1 MTTSSQP
8 SLHDLLASLPADIL
22 AKELR
27 KLKPAQLEAIYWSW
41 SAQARPNQRLPE
53 GIWTVWLLLA
63 GRGFG
68 KTRTGA
74 EATKEWVEKGAR
86 RLALVA
92 ATPADARDVMIEGEA
107 LALDTPIPTPN
118 GWTILQDLRV
128 GHFVFS
134 SDGTPTQIIAVSEIW
149 DDRPCYR
156 VGVDGASE
164 ALVADARHQWVT
176 RTRSERVA
184 NRPGWRSPSARTT
197 EEIGRTLRMRHDLV
211 NHEIPIHSALDLPWQ
226 LLPVPP
232 YTLGAWLGDGDT
244 RGKGSLSCHDDD
256 SEIMDRIRQDGFV
269 VHRRSGKYEWG
280 ICKLAVRLRIAG
292 VAKNKHVPCG
302 YLRASKQQRLDLL
315 RGLMDTDGT
324 VGSTGQCA
332 FDNTNLHLMLQIREL
347 ILTLGFKAGKIQFR
361 KANGHY
367 KQGYRIVF
375 KCAIGNPIP
384 FHLKRKA
391 ERCTVG
397 VRSNGRLIRS
407 VEVTQSVPV
416 RCIQVGHPSGTFLA
430 GSDFVITHNSGL
442 LNIYPPR
449 LRPNYQSS
457 KRRVTFHNG
466 AIATIYS
473 AHKHS
478 DKSGLRGPQH
488 EKAWGD
494 EPAKWQYPDNVDQLM
509 LGLRL
514 GQNPQAV
521 FTGTPR
527 SIPLIRDWIKETRK
541 PNSSIRL
548 TLGTTYENRAN
559 LAESW
564 FTRIINKYTGTR
576 LGEQELLAK
585 ILDDV
590 QGALWTY
597 KMIQTCMDDVHSLEY
612 LDIVDARGERIVDGI
627 NQTLRDSM
635 ERVVVAVDPSVSDG
649 KPVDVTAEQT
659 AETGIMVCGRRQDKG
674 HLLEDASLYA
684 HPSEWAQRA
693 VDMFH
698 RWNADYI
705 VAEKNNGGELVR
717 LTIQSVPGA
726 RNIPVKLVT
735 ASRGK
740 YTRAEPVALLHE
752 RGGIKHHLVCPAL
765 EDQLTTWVPGMKSP
779 DRLDAYVWG
788 MTELLVDLLT
798 FGISMAGEN
807 DDKKAE
813 DVQKDVVG
821 VQEIDRTILGAIRRG
836 GLYFPNGG

>member
-1 MTTSSQP
+1 MGTLKAGDKVFDEQGLPCTVVQAHDTLIGRACYRVVFSDGSNVVADADHLWYTETRRSRKALGRRIEHPNTRLDRPQCVPAPLQLIHSTEDIASTLYDRGEVNHAVPLAHPLQLPYKANLPIHPYVLGAWLGDGSKAGSVVTSGDPEILAEIESCGEAMGLVVAGAGCVNASFGNAPYNRSVTTGRMLSNG
-8 SLHDLLASLPADIL
+8 SLHSRLKALGVLRNKHIPLVYLRASESQRLALLQGLMDTDGHITPGGHAEYCCTRPMLMEDVQELVCSLGLKAGLVSKGDRLTFTPYSHQPVFRLHRKKA
-22 AKELR
+22 
-27 KLKPAQLEAIYWSW
+27 KLKPAG
-41 SAQARPNQRLPE
+41 AQSEKQHRRYIVAVEPVPSVPVRCITVNSPSRLY
-53 GIWTVWLLLA
+53 LA
-63 GRGFG
+63 GMAMIPTHN
-68 KTRTGA
+68 TRTGA

-92 ATPADARDVMIEGEA
+92 ATPADARDVMIEGE
-107 LALDTPIPTPN
+107 
-118 GWTILQDLRV
+118 
-128 GHFVFS
+128 
-134 SDGTPTQIIAVSEIW
+134 
-149 DDRPCYR
+149 
-156 VGVDGASE
+156 
-164 ALVADARHQWVT
+164 
-176 RTRSERVA
+176 
-184 NRPGWRSPSARTT
+184 
-197 EEIGRTLRMRHDLV
+197 
-211 NHEIPIHSALDLPWQ
+211 
-226 LLPVPP
+226 
-232 YTLGAWLGDGDT
+232 
-244 RGKGSLSCHDDD
+244 
-256 SEIMDRIRQDGFV
+256 
-269 VHRRSGKYEWG
+269 
-280 ICKLAVRLRIAG
+280 
-292 VAKNKHVPCG
+292 
-302 YLRASKQQRLDLL
+302 
-315 RGLMDTDGT
+315 
-324 VGSTGQCA
+324 
-332 FDNTNLHLMLQIREL
+332 
-347 ILTLGFKAGKIQFR
+347 
-361 KANGHY
+361 
-367 KQGYRIVF
+367 
-375 KCAIGNPIP
+375 
-384 FHLKRKA
+384 
-391 ERCTVG
+391 
-397 VRSNGRLIRS
+397 
-407 VEVTQSVPV
+407 
-416 RCIQVGHPSGTFLA
+416 
-430 GSDFVITHNSGL
+430 SGL

-527 SIPLIRDWIKETRK
+527 SIPLIRDWVKESRK

-597 KMIQTCMDDVHSLEY
+597 KMIQACMDDVHSLEY

-659 AETGIMVCGRRQDKG
+659 AETGIMVGGRRQDKG

-726 RNIPVKLVT
+726 RNIPVKLVS

-740 YTRAEPVALLHE
+740 YTRAEPVALIHE
-752 RGGIKHHLVCPAL
+752 RGIIRHHLACPAL

-779 DRLDAYVWG
+779 DRLDAYVWL

-798 FGISMAGEN
+798 FGISMAGE
-807 DDKKAE
+807 DDTKHADDTE
-813 DVQKDVVG
+813 DHTPKEVVG
-821 VQEIDRTILGAIRRG
+821 VQEIDRTILGAIRSG
-836 GLYFPNGG
+836 GMYFPNGG

>member
-8 SLHDLLASLPADIL
+8 SLYELLASLPPDTL
-22 AKELR
+22 AQELR
-27 KLKPAQLEAIYWSW
+27 RLKPEQLEALYWSW
-41 SAQARPNQRLPE
+41 SAQARPNQRLPM

-74 EATKEWVEKGAR
+74 EAIKEWVDKGAR

-92 ATPADARDVMIEGEA
+92 ATPADARDVMINGE
-107 LALDTPIPTPN
+107 
-118 GWTILQDLRV
+118 
-128 GHFVFS
+128 
-134 SDGTPTQIIAVSEIW
+134 
-149 DDRPCYR
+149 
-156 VGVDGASE
+156 
-164 ALVADARHQWVT
+164 
-176 RTRSERVA
+176 
-184 NRPGWRSPSARTT
+184 
-197 EEIGRTLRMRHDLV
+197 
-211 NHEIPIHSALDLPWQ
+211 
-226 LLPVPP
+226 
-232 YTLGAWLGDGDT
+232 
-244 RGKGSLSCHDDD
+244 
-256 SEIMDRIRQDGFV
+256 
-269 VHRRSGKYEWG
+269 
-280 ICKLAVRLRIAG
+280 
-292 VAKNKHVPCG
+292 
-302 YLRASKQQRLDLL
+302 
-315 RGLMDTDGT
+315 
-324 VGSTGQCA
+324 
-332 FDNTNLHLMLQIREL
+332 
-347 ILTLGFKAGKIQFR
+347 
-361 KANGHY
+361 
-367 KQGYRIVF
+367 
-375 KCAIGNPIP
+375 
-384 FHLKRKA
+384 
-391 ERCTVG
+391 
-397 VRSNGRLIRS
+397 
-407 VEVTQSVPV
+407 
-416 RCIQVGHPSGTFLA
+416 
-430 GSDFVITHNSGL
+430 SGL
-442 LNIYPPR
+442 VNIYPAR
-449 LRPNYQSS
+449 IRPHYQSS
-457 KRRVTFHNG
+457 LRRVTFASG

-527 SIPLIRDWIKETRK
+527 SIPLIRDWVKESRK
-541 PNSSIRL
+541 PNSTVML

-597 KMIQTCMDDVHSLEY
+597 KMIQRCMDPVASIDYTELT
-612 LDIVDARGERIVDGI
+612 DARGDRIEKGI
-627 NQTLRDSM
+627 NQELRDSM
-635 ERVVVAVDPSVSDG
+635 ERVVIAVDPSVSDG

-659 AETGIMVCGRRQDKG
+659 AETGIMACGRRADRG

-684 HPSEWAQRA
+684 HPSEWAQVA
-693 VDMFH
+693 VDQFH

-726 RNIPVKLVT
+726 RNIPVKLVS

-752 RGGIKHHLVCPAL
+752 RGGIRHHVVCPEL

-788 MTELLVDLLT
+788 MTELLVDLME
-798 FGISMAGEN
+798 FGISISGEN
-807 DDKKAE
+807 DDALPDGERKD
-813 DVQKDVVG
+813 DVDIVV
-821 VQEIDRTILGAIRRG
+821 VQDQQIDGAILEEMRTGR
-836 GLYFPNGG
+836 LYFPGG